1 MKKFKQILAG
11 TSVVLLVLM
20 YLCTLIFALT
30 DNPKT
35 MGFFKASVA
44 LTILI
49 PVLSYAGILMYRLL
63 HRSE

>member
-1 MKKFKQILAG
+1 MKKLKRILAG
-11 TSVVLLVLM
+11 TAVVLLAAM

-30 DNPKT
+30 DNPNT
-35 MGFFKASVA
+35 MGFFKASIA